1 MDRVTHIV
9 SPLALPAHSITVAS
23 ALRAWWQEQHDASV
37 GQRLRRLTAIVHEF
51 LRDSLPDRKRQR
63 FGDAEYDWD
72 FRVDTT
78 SANVGWR
85 ARFIGLLNSSYQ
97 PIEPEI
103 FREMMRA
110 LPIDVR
116 EFTFIDIGSG
126 KGRALL
132 MASQF
137 QFRRIIGVELLPE
150 LQSIAQQ
157 NIAKFGAQDNLPPM
171 ESVCGDATE
180 FEFPNQ
186 PLVVFFFHPL
196 MEAGFRKVL
205 SNLQLSLAQTPRPL
219 FVVYA
224 NPIFEMLL
232 ASDVR
237 MRKVTGTHQW
247 VIYERRPSPSVSNF

>member
-1 MDRVTHIV
+1 MHRVTV
-9 SPLALPAHSITVAS
+9 GS
-23 ALRAWWQEQHDASV
+23 ALGSWWREQARDAPRRV
-37 GQRLRRLTAIVHEF
+37 RLRLLAGIVQEF
-51 LRDSLPDRKRQR
+51 FRDSLPDRKRQR

-72 FRVDTT
+72 CRVDTT

-103 FREMMRA
+103 FRPMMQA
-110 LPIDVR
+110 LPADFSQ
-116 EFTFIDIGSG
+116 FTFVDIGSG

-132 MASQF
+132 LASEF
-137 QFRRIIGVELLPE
+137 PFRQIIGVELLPE
-150 LQSIAQQ
+150 LHRIAEK
-157 NIAKFGAQDNLPPM
+157 NIARFAARSGMPPT

-180 FEFPNQ
+180 FEFPAE

-196 MEAGFRKVL
+196 MQAKFRKVL
-205 SNLQLSLAQTPRPL
+205 GNLQSSWAQNPRPL

-232 ASDVR
+232 AADPS
-237 MRKVTGTHQW
+237 MRKITGTQQW
-247 VIYERRPSPSVSNF
+247 VIYAASGSSAMSKF